1 MSIRRK
7 SKYNTKKFIDENGE
21 VFDSKREYERYLYLK
36 EQESQGRISNLRKQV
51 VFELIPPLK
60 DSQGKTL
67 QRSITYKADFVYDN
81 SEGVQVVEDVKISPR
96 LIPQEYRLKEK
107 IFYYRYKFP
116 IKRIY
121 NPKEEI

>member
-1 MSIRRK
+1 MRK
-7 SKYNTKKFIDENGE
+7 NKYNTKKFKDEEGNTW
-21 VFDSKREYERYLYLK
+21 DSKREYERYLYLK
-36 EQESQGRISNLRKQV
+36 EQESQGRIFNLKRQV
-51 VFELIPPLK
+51 VYELIPPLK

-67 QRSITYKADFVYDN
+67 QRSVTYKADFVYDTA
-81 SEGVQVVEDVKISPR
+81 EGIQVVEDIKISPK

-121 NPKEEI
+121 NPQEEIK